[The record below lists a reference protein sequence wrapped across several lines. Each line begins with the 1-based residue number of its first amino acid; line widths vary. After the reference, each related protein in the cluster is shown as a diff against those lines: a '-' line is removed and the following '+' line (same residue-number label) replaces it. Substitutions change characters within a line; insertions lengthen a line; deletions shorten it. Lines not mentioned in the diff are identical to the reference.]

1 MLSEALVRALIGQS
15 DPLRIKGLTA
25 SQLAGAVELLDDA
38 RWHYEEVGAAVSVL
52 CAMGWLRMIGFT
64 GAPWELTWDW
74 WEEMLEEAPWDWPE
88 SRLSGD
94 DLAAVRAVQR
104 KDPKARQ
111 LDLFGEATQG
121 AIPFTEE
128 VTHC

>member
-1 MLSEALVRALIGQS
+1 MMLSETLVRALIGQS
-15 DPLRIKGLTA
+15 DPLRVTNLTA
-25 SQLAGAVELLDDA
+25 SQIAGAVELLDDE

-52 CAMGWLRMIGFT
+52 CAMGWLRMIGFE
-64 GAPWELTWDW
+64 GPPWELTWDW

-88 SRLSGD
+88 SRLKGD

-111 LDLFGEATQG
+111 LDLFGEL
-121 AIPFTEE
+121 
-128 VTHC
+128 THC